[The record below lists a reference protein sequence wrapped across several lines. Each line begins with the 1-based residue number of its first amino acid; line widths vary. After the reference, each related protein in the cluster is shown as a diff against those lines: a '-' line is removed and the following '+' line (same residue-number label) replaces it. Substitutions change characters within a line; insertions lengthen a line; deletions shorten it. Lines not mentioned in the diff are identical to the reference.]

1 MQQQNR
7 LLLALLAVVAALLL
21 AICVLSITTQ
31 MKAGSVGAAP
41 SQPSTTL
48 TTP

>member
-7 LLLALLAVVAALLL
+7 LILALLVVMAALLL

-31 MKAGSVGAAP
+31 MKAGNRDAAP